1 MLIYNE
7 TTLSILTFLKWKNFP
22 DFCTSFY
29 NRIRKIFSGVFK
41 TKIHFIRHAR
51 RKYHLGVL

>member
-7 TTLSILTFLKWKNFP
+7 TALSFLTFLKWKNFL
-22 DFCTSFY
+22 DFCISFY

-41 TKIHFIRHAR
+41 TKIHFIRHA
-51 RKYHLGVL
+51 